1 MPVFE
6 YRALDRRGRKKTGII
21 DGESLVFA
29 RTKLR
34 EKGIYPT
41 TMVEVGSEG
50 SGGGSGSDSS
60 LAGRFLFGRIS
71 NGELAMVTR
80 QLATLLSAGFP
91 LISAVSSLVVQTRSK
106 PLKKVLSKI
115 KGSIE
120 EGKSFAESLAMY
132 PSLFSS
138 IYVNMIR
145 AGESSGT
152 LELVLERLADI
163 TEKREATKKKIQSAL
178 AYPLLMALVGA
189 LVLLFLLAYIVPGII
204 SIFSDMNQTLPGPT
218 LFLIA
223 ISSFLKRFWWAVL
236 LVPLICAVALY
247 FTAKNER
254 GAYLIDKSLFLTPK
268 LGDLLKKISAARFSR
283 ILSSLLANG
292 VPMMTALSISR
303 ATAGNR
309 VISAIISRVSKQVE
323 QGGELGVSLGNER
336 VFPTLAVEMIK
347 IGEKSGQLERMLEKT
362 ADLYEREVEGS
373 VTTMTA
379 LLEPLIILVMGAVVG
394 FIVLSVCLPIF
405 EMNQLVK

>member
-6 YRALDRRGRKKTGII
+6 YRALDTKGKKKIGII
-21 DGESLVFA
+21 DAESLFAA

-34 EKGIYPT
+34 DKSVYPT
-41 TMVEVGSEG
+41 SILEVDPERSETAIP
-50 SGGGSGSDSS
+50 SKLS
-60 LAGRFLFGRIS
+60 LPVDFLFSRIKKS
-71 NGELAMVTR
+71 ELAMVTR

-106 PLKKVLSKI
+106 ALKKVLSKI
-115 KGSIE
+115 KGAIE

-138 IYVNMIR
+138 IYVNMVR

-152 LELVLERLADI
+152 LEIVLERLADI
-163 TEKREATKKKIQSAL
+163 TEKREETRKKIQASL
-178 AYPLLMALVGA
+178 AYPLLMAIVGA

-218 LFLIA
+218 LFLIS
-223 ISSFLKRFWWAVL
+223 ISSFLKRFWWVVL
-236 LVPLICAVALY
+236 LIPLLCFIALY
-247 FTAKNER
+247 MVSRNEK
-254 GAYLIDKSLFLTPK
+254 GAYLMDRFLLLTPK
-268 LGDLLKKISAARFSR
+268 LGELLKKLAAARFAR
-283 ILSSLLANG
+283 VLASLLANG
-292 VPMMTALSISR
+292 VPMLTALSISR

-309 VISAIISRVSKQVE
+309 VISSIISRASEDVE
-323 QGGELGVSLGNER
+323 QGGELGVSLESAR
-336 VFPTLAVEMIK
+336 VFPILAVEMIK
-347 IGEKSGQLERMLEKT
+347 IGEKSGKLEKMLEKT
-362 ADLYEREVEGS
+362 ADLYEREVESS
-373 VTTMTA
+373 VTAMTA

>member
-6 YRALDRRGRKKTGII
+6 YKALDRRGRKKTGII
-21 DGESLVFA
+21 DGESLVSA
-29 RTKLR
+29 RSKLR

-41 TMVEVGSEG
+41 TMAEVGSEG
-50 SGGGSGSDSS
+50 QGSGTASGDSF
-60 LAGRFLFGRIS
+60 AGRLFFSPITKA
-71 NGELAMVTR
+71 ELAMVTR

-91 LISAVSSLVVQTRSK
+91 LISAVSSLVTQTRSK
-106 PLKKVLSKI
+106 SLKKVLSKI

-120 EGKSFAESLAMY
+120 EGKSFAEALALY
-132 PSLFSS
+132 PSLFSA

-152 LELVLERLADI
+152 LEIVLERLADI
-163 TEKREATKKKIQSAL
+163 TEKREETKKKIQAAL
-178 AYPLLMALVGA
+178 AYPVLMAIVGA

-204 SIFSDMNQTLPGPT
+204 AIFSDMNQTLPGST
-218 LFLIA
+218 LFLISV
-223 ISSFLKRFWWAVL
+223 SSFLKRFWWAVL
-236 LVPLICAVALY
+236 LVPFFCGVALVCM
-247 FTAKNER
+247 ARNEG
-254 GAYLIDKSLFLTPK
+254 GAYMIDKALFLTPK
-268 LGDLLKKISAARFSR
+268 LGDLLKKLSAARFSR
-283 ILSSLLANG
+283 ILASLLANG
-292 VPMMTALSISR
+292 VPMMTALGISR
-303 ATAGNR
+303 TTAGNR
-309 VISAIISRVSKQVE
+309 VIAAIIARASRAVE
-323 QGGELGVSLGNER
+323 QGEELGVSLGAES
-336 VFPTLAVEMIK
+336 VFPSLAVEMIK

-373 VTTMTA
+373 VTAMTA

>member
-6 YRALDRRGRKKTGII
+6 YRALDSKGKKKIGII
-21 DGESLVFA
+21 DAESLFSA

-34 EKGIYPT
+34 DKSVYPT
-41 TMVEVGSEG
+41 SILEVDPER
-50 SGGGSGSDSS
+50 SGTAIPSKLSPPVD
-60 LAGRFLFGRIS
+60 FLLSRIKKS
-71 NGELAMVTR
+71 ELAMVTR

-106 PLKKVLSKI
+106 ALKKVLSKI
-115 KGSIE
+115 KGAIE
-120 EGKSFAESLAMY
+120 EGKSFAEALAMY

-138 IYVNMIR
+138 IYVNMVR

-152 LELVLERLADI
+152 LEIVLERLADI
-163 TEKREATKKKIQSAL
+163 TEKREETRKKIQASL
-178 AYPLLMALVGA
+178 AYPLLMAIVGA

-218 LFLIA
+218 LFLIS
-223 ISSFLKRFWWAVL
+223 ISSFLKRFWWVVL
-236 LVPLICAVALY
+236 LIPLLCSIALY
-247 FTAKNER
+247 MVSRNEK
-254 GAYLIDKSLFLTPK
+254 GAYLMDRVLLLTPK
-268 LGDLLKKISAARFSR
+268 LGELLKKLAAARFAR
-283 ILSSLLANG
+283 VLASLLANG
-292 VPMMTALSISR
+292 VPMLTALSISR

-309 VISAIISRVSKQVE
+309 VISSIISRASEDVE
-323 QGGELGVSLGNER
+323 QGGELGVSLEAAR
-336 VFPTLAVEMIK
+336 VFPILAVEMIK
-347 IGEKSGQLERMLEKT
+347 IGEKSGKLEKMLEKT
-362 ADLYEREVEGS
+362 ADLYEREVESS
-373 VTTMTA
+373 VTAMTA

>member
-60 LAGRFLFGRIS
+60 LAGRFFFGRIS

-236 LVPLICAVALY
+236 LVPLVCAVALY

>member
-60 LAGRFLFGRIS
+60 LAGRFFFGRIS

-132 PSLFSS
+132 PSLFSA

-189 LVLLFLLAYIVPGII
+189 MVLLFLLAYIVPGII

-236 LVPLICAVALY
+236 LVPVVCAVALY

-323 QGGELGVSLGNER
+323 QGGELGVSLGAER

>member
-6 YRALDRRGRKKTGII
+6 YKALDRRGRKKTGII

-34 EKGIYPT
+34 EKGVYPT

-50 SGGGSGSDSS
+50 GGGGRGSDSS
-60 LAGRFLFGRIS
+60 LAERFFFGRIS

-163 TEKREATKKKIQSAL
+163 TEKREETKKKIQSAL

-236 LVPLICAVALY
+236 LVPTACAVALY

-292 VPMMTALSISR
+292 VPMMTALGISR

-323 QGGELGVSLGNER
+323 QGGELGVSLGAES

-373 VTTMTA
+373 VATMTA

>member
-6 YRALDRRGRKKTGII
+6 YKALDRRGRKKTGII

-50 SGGGSGSDSS
+50 SGGGNGSDSS

-132 PSLFSS
+132 PSLFSA

-163 TEKREATKKKIQSAL
+163 TEKREETKKKIQSAL
-178 AYPLLMALVGA
+178 AYPLLMALVGS

-223 ISSFLKRFWWAVL
+223 ISSFLKRFWWVVI
-236 LVPLICAVALY
+236 LVPVVCGVALY
-247 FTAKNER
+247 VMAKNER
-254 GAYLIDKSLFLTPK
+254 GAYLIDKFLFLTPK

-309 VISAIISRVSKQVE
+309 VISAIISRVSRQVE
-323 QGGELGVSLGNER
+323 QGGELGVSLGAER

-379 LLEPLIILVMGAVVG
+379 LLEPLIILVMGVVVG

>member
-60 LAGRFLFGRIS
+60 LAGRFFFGRIS

-132 PSLFSS
+132 PSLFSA

-189 LVLLFLLAYIVPGII
+189 MVLLFLLAYIVPGII

-236 LVPLICAVALY
+236 LVPVVCGVALY

-323 QGGELGVSLGNER
+323 QGGELGVSLGAER

-373 VTTMTA
+373 VTIMTA

>member
-6 YRALDRRGRKKTGII
+6 YRALDSKGKKKIGII
-21 DGESLVFA
+21 DAESLFAA

-34 EKGIYPT
+34 DKSVYPT
-41 TMVEVGSEG
+41 SILEVDPER
-50 SGGGSGSDSS
+50 SGPAIPSKLS
-60 LAGRFLFGRIS
+60 LPVDFLFSRIKKS
-71 NGELAMVTR
+71 ELAMVTR

-106 PLKKVLSKI
+106 ALKKVLSKI
-115 KGSIE
+115 KGAIE
-120 EGKSFAESLAMY
+120 EGKSFAEALAMY

-138 IYVNMIR
+138 IYVNMVR

-152 LELVLERLADI
+152 LEIVLERLADI
-163 TEKREATKKKIQSAL
+163 TEKREETRKKIQASL
-178 AYPLLMALVGA
+178 AYPLLMAIVGA

-218 LFLIA
+218 LFLIS
-223 ISSFLKRFWWAVL
+223 ISSFLKRFWWVVL
-236 LVPLICAVALY
+236 LIPLLCSIVLY
-247 FTAKNER
+247 MVSRNEK
-254 GAYLIDKSLFLTPK
+254 GAYLMDRFLLLTPK
-268 LGDLLKKISAARFSR
+268 LGELLKKLAAARFAR
-283 ILSSLLANG
+283 VLASLLANG
-292 VPMMTALSISR
+292 VPMLTALSISR

-309 VISAIISRVSKQVE
+309 VISSIISRASEDVE
-323 QGGELGVSLGNER
+323 QGGELGVSLEAAR
-336 VFPTLAVEMIK
+336 VFPILAVEMIK
-347 IGEKSGQLERMLEKT
+347 IGEKSGKLEKMLEKT
-362 ADLYEREVEGS
+362 ADLYEREVESS
-373 VTTMTA
+373 VTAMTA

>member
-6 YRALDRRGRKKTGII
+6 YRALDTKGKKKIGII
-21 DGESLVFA
+21 DAESLFAA

-34 EKGIYPT
+34 DKSVYPT
-41 TMVEVGSEG
+41 SILEVDPER
-50 SGGGSGSDSS
+50 SGTAIPSKLS
-60 LAGRFLFGRIS
+60 LPVDFLFSRIKKS
-71 NGELAMVTR
+71 ELAMVTR

-106 PLKKVLSKI
+106 ALKKVLSKI
-115 KGSIE
+115 KGAIE
-120 EGKSFAESLAMY
+120 EGKSFAEALAMY

-138 IYVNMIR
+138 IYVNMVR

-152 LELVLERLADI
+152 LEIVLERLADI
-163 TEKREATKKKIQSAL
+163 TEKREETRKKIQASL
-178 AYPLLMALVGA
+178 AYPLLMAIVGA

-218 LFLIA
+218 LFLIS
-223 ISSFLKRFWWAVL
+223 ISSFLKRFWWVVL
-236 LVPLICAVALY
+236 LIPLLCSIVLY
-247 FTAKNER
+247 MVSRNEK
-254 GAYLIDKSLFLTPK
+254 GAYLMDRFLLLTPK
-268 LGDLLKKISAARFSR
+268 LGELLKKLAAARFAR
-283 ILSSLLANG
+283 VLASLLANG
-292 VPMMTALSISR
+292 VPMLTALSISR

-309 VISAIISRVSKQVE
+309 VISSIISRASEDVE
-323 QGGELGVSLGNER
+323 QGGELGVSLEAAR
-336 VFPTLAVEMIK
+336 VFPILAVEMIK
-347 IGEKSGQLERMLEKT
+347 IGEKSGKLEKMLEKT
-362 ADLYEREVEGS
+362 ADLYEREVESS
-373 VTTMTA
+373 VTAMTA